1 MKTLTVRLTDD
12 EHARLKADAD
22 TLRVG
27 MAPYLLNLWE
37 SDADKPNTQPQQSS
51 VENRTPYKNI
61 NLKVP
66 VAEHARMVA
75 AAKRELLPLTAL
87 LRRLFAAYERNTPAI
102 APKTRLDIA
111 PPKLK
116 PKERAVIVDKFTP
129 TPSPHRE
136 EVWVCEKTLPSS
148 GRVLFFAVLRDLD
161 GVKQVLPDSEG
172 RRAGFLTL
180 ESAKECAVE
189 YIARQHLE

>member
-37 SDADKPNTQPQQSS
+37 SDADKPSTQPQQSS

-66 VAEHARMVA
+66 VAEHARMVE
-75 AAKRELLPLTAL
+75 AAKRELMSLSSL
-87 LRRLFAAYERNTPAI
+87 LRRCFAEHERNTPVVS
-102 APKTRLDIA
+102 PKTRLDIA

-129 TPSPHRE
+129 MLIPHRE
-136 EVWVCEKTLPSS
+136 EVRVCEKTLTD
-148 GRVLFFAVLRDLD
+148 GRVVFLAVLRDLD
-161 GVKQVLPDSEG
+161 GVMEVLPDSEG

-180 ESAKECAVE
+180 DSAKECAVE
-189 YIARQHLE
+189 YIARQQLE